1 MKLYKL
7 ITAFVLFLSISYCY
21 SQNENVQPQYRETPN
36 ISFSYGERLTFDI
49 NYGFVTA
56 AEAFMNIAPAPVVI
70 NGRDC
75 YDVSLEVN
83 TRSTF
88 EIVFKVRDVYKSYI
102 DSKGIFPWKFEQ
114 HIRETNFNKDF
125 EINFNQDSG
134 KAITKTNFAE
144 IRNFDVPQYVQ
155 DLISSF
161 YYMRTLN
168 YGSAKEGDVFT
179 VNYFSDDK
187 VVPMNVRFGGREDID
202 VSAGE
207 FKTFILSPQLSEGF
221 TNKTSDITIWLTD
234 DDRKIP
240 VKVRMKIVIGALTAE
255 LTQYTGLNGPLN
267 SKIGD

>member
-1 MKLYKL
+1 MKLHILTGFFAL
-7 ITAFVLFLSISYCY
+7 ILTISCFY
-21 SQNENVQPQYRETPN
+21 SQNVNVQPTYRELPN
-36 ISFSYGERLTFDI
+36 TSFSYGERLSFDI

-56 AEAFMNIAPAPVVI
+56 AEAFMNIGPAPVVI

-75 YDVSLEVN
+75 YDISLEVN

-88 EIVFKVRDVYKSYI
+88 EIVFKVRDVYKTNI
-102 DSKGIFPWKFEQ
+102 DVKGIFPWKYEQ
-114 HIRETNFNKDF
+114 HIRETNFSKDF

-134 KAITKTNFAE
+134 IAVTKTNFSQ
-144 IRNFDVPQYVQ
+144 INSYNVPQYVQ

-168 YGSAKEGDVFT
+168 YGSAKEGDIFT
-179 VNYFSDDK
+179 VSYFSDDK
-187 VVPMNVRFGGREDID
+187 VVPLNVKFEGRDEID

-221 TNKTSDITIWLTD
+221 SSKTSDITIWLSD
-234 DDRKIP
+234 DDRRIP

-267 SKIGD
+267 AKIRD